1 MAWNP
6 ACGNSWTCSLNIVH
20 FGVIEIRS
28 VHTVSKRVGCE
39 SCFQCKYVYF
49 GCTSQNHFGKMC
61 VYVCVC
67 VVDFGKCLH
76 ILNDASHTQ
85 TEATSRFSKIQSNR
99 QRFHNVHNHQL
110 NQLSYRLKSSFDLF
124 KVHTEGDRERERGR
138 EKIASI
144 WRAFQKLIRIHF
156 IYIYKYM
163 HASMYVRSCY
173 FL

>member
-1 MAWNP
+1 MVIVEHAH
-6 ACGNSWTCSLNIVH
+6 WTLFISVWLRFVRSTLFRRGLDVRVASNANMYILVVH
-20 FGVIEIRS
+20 HKIILA
-28 VHTVSKRVGCE
+28 K
-39 SCFQCKYVYF
+39 
-49 GCTSQNHFGKMC
+49 C
-61 VYVCVC
+61 VCMCVC